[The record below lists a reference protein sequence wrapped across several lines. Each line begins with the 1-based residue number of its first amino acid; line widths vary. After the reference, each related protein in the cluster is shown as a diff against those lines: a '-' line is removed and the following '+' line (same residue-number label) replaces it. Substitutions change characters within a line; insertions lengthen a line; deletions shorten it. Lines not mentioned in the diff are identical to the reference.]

1 MMASLNKVILIG
13 HMTADPELKQS
24 TSGVSVC
31 SFSIGVSRR
40 YTKGEQQQTDFI
52 TIVAWRQ
59 QAEFVSKYFNKGQA
73 ICVCGSL
80 QTRKWTDNNG
90 NKRYATEVIADEVS
104 FVECKE
110 NVAEAQISDS
120 AAAYDYET
128 DLF

>member
-1 MMASLNKVILIG
+1 MASLNKVILIG
-13 HMTADPELKQS
+13 HMTANPELKQS

-59 QAEFVSKYFNKGQA
+59 QAEFVCRYFKKGST

-80 QTRKWTDNNG
+80 QTRSWTDNRN
-90 NKRYATEVIADEVS
+90 NKRYATEVVADEVS
-104 FVECKE
+104 FVDRKE
-110 NVAEAQISDS
+110 NAVEAQISGS
-120 AAAYDYET
+120 VAAYDYGT

>member
-1 MMASLNKVILIG
+1 MASLNKVILIG
-13 HMTADPELKQS
+13 HMTANPELKQS

-59 QAEFVSKYFNKGQA
+59 QAEFVCKYFKKGQA

-80 QTRKWTDNNG
+80 QTRSWTDNRN
-90 NKRYATEVIADEVS
+90 NKRYATEVVADEVS
-104 FVECKE
+104 FVERKE
-110 NVAEAQISDS
+110 NAAEAQMSCS
-120 AAAYDYET
+120 ESMYDYET